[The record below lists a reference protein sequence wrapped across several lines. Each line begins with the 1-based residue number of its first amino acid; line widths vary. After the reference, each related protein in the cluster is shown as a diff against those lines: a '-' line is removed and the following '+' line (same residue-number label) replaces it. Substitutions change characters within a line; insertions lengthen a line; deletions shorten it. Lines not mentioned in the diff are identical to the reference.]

1 MSDNSNDFLTF
12 FAGMVIGGLVG
23 AATALLLAPQS
34 GEATRSLIVDRG
46 IELKEKAVEYGQ
58 DVQMRAEKALEDTR
72 EQLEVVMDDLRER
85 TDELSKVLS
94 REKEVMKTAAT
105 EAKAAVPEPKPAA

>member
-34 GEATRSLIVDRG
+34 GEETRSLIRDRS
-46 IELKEKAVEYGQ
+46 IELKDKAIEYGQ
-58 DVQMRAEKALEDTR
+58 DFQLRAEKVLDDTR
-72 EQLEVVMDDLRER
+72 EQLAVVLEDLRNR
-85 TDELSKVLS
+85 TDELSQMIS
-94 REKEVMKTAAT
+94 HEKEKRAQAVEAAD
-105 EAKAAVPEPKPAA
+105 EAAAE